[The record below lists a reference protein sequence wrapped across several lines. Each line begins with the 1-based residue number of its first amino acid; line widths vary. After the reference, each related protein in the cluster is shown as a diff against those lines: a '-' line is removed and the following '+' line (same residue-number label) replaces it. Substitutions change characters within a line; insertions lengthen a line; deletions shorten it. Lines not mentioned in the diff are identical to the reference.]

1 MTYELLMSARVEKEF
16 RKFPTQVRK
25 SLVNETLKL
34 ADNPYMGEQLKGKFR
49 VFRSLHIKLTNVHY
63 RVIYEVAEAQQK
75 IHVHAVG
82 KRENFYIR
90 LERMKLK
97 SVKAA

>member
-1 MTYELLMSARVEKEF
+1 MQYDLLMSARVEKEF
-16 RKFPTQVRK
+16 RKFPPPVRTA
-25 SLVNETLKL
+25 LVTETLKL
-34 ADNPYMGEQLKGKFR
+34 SDNPYLGEQLKGQFR

-75 IHVHAVG
+75 IYVHAVG
-82 KRENFYIR
+82 KRENFYVR

-97 SVKAA
+97 SIKAA